1 MGLFI
6 LTEQAAADIDE
17 IWEYIAES
25 NIDAADRSIERLL
38 EAMQKLAD
46 RPGMGRTRSELADSR
61 HRFWVE
67 NPYLIVYRVDTD
79 PLQIIRVLHGARNLE
94 NLL

>member
-25 NIDAADRSIERLL
+25 NIDAADRVIERLL
-38 EAMQKLAD
+38 EAMQKLVQA
-46 RPGMGRTRSELADSR
+46 GRNNKS
-61 HRFWVE
+61 V
-67 NPYLIVYRVDTD
+67 
-79 PLQIIRVLHGARNLE
+79 
-94 NLL
+94 